1 MARLRLEEFDPGSEE
16 DSPPDPSAQ
25 ALTAA
30 EEAKLA
36 GYEQG
41 YQAGWDDAVAAQGEN
56 QSVLKTDLARN
67 LQALSFTWQEVRAH
81 MLTALEPLLTGMVDR
96 LLPETA
102 RETLAPVVLQQLM
115 PLAEQALDEPAVL
128 VLNPVVRAPVEA
140 LVREATGL
148 PLRIEEE
155 PTLAEGQVYLRLGPA
170 EAKVDL
176 TRAIAEITAAVR
188 GFFTLAQERGA
199 DG

>member
-1 MARLRLEEFDPGSEE
+1 MARLRLEEFDPCGGAGP
-16 DSPPDPSAQ
+16 PPDPAVP
-25 ALTAA
+25 ALSAA

-56 QSVLKTDLARN
+56 QSHLRADLARN

-81 MLTALEPLLTGMVDR
+81 MLTSLEPLLTGMVAR

-102 RETLAPVVLQQLM
+102 RETLAPVVLEQLM
-115 PLAEQALDEPAVL
+115 PLAEQALDQPAVL
-128 VLNPVVRAPVEA
+128 VLNPAVREPVEA

-148 PLRIEEE
+148 PLRVEEE
-155 PTLAEGQVYLRLGPA
+155 PMLAEGQVYLRFGPA